1 MKKTLRKKIEKG
13 LAWTIGFLVVFFV
26 VTVMLN
32 GGIKRD
38 AANDEQKSMFNI
50 AKEYMQEEQGG
61 ISPFWLERYDI
72 TVNSRKD
79 IFKDH
84 DNDGLDLKDEYK
96 YLTNPLQADTDQD
109 GYNDGEEV
117 QNGFNPTGQGKLDMN
132 KDGLSDV
139 WEEQHGL
146 DLAQMNAQL
155 DPDDDGL
162 TNLVEYEHGTDP
174 NSADTDSDGFSDAQE
189 IANGYDPVIAGGKR
203 PKVDLFI
210 NKLGV
215 ASPVVLSTDASEE
228 ALLKDLDE
236 GIIHYPKTAAPGQN
250 GNMMLTGHSSNY
262 AWNKGGYNYI
272 LKDLNNL
279 EMGDEFSV
287 SVTQSNGKS
296 QEYTYRITEKFVS
309 APDDPR
315 IFSGDSSPTATL
327 VTCWP
332 LNSNWKR
339 LVVKADL
346 LKG

>member
-1 MKKTLRKKIEKG
+1 MKRTLRKKIEKG
-13 LAWTIGFLVVFFV
+13 LLWLIGFLAVFFV
-26 VTVMLN
+26 ILVILN

-38 AANDEQKSMFNI
+38 AVNDEKKSAFNI
-50 AKEYMQEEQGG
+50 AKEYMEDEYGG
-61 ISPFWLERYDI
+61 ISPYWLERYGI

-109 GYNDGEEV
+109 GYSDGDEV
-117 QNGFNPTGQGKLDMN
+117 KNGYSPIGTGKLDMN

-139 WEEQHGL
+139 WEEEHGF
-146 DLAQMNAQL
+146 DLAQKNAAL
-155 DPDDDGL
+155 DPDNDGL
-162 TNLVEYEHGTDP
+162 TNMEEFEYGTNP
-174 NSADTDSDGFSDAQE
+174 NAVDTDGDTFTDAQE
-189 IANGYDPVIAGGKR
+189 IRNGFDPVLAGDKR

-215 ASPVVLSTDASEE
+215 AAPVVLSEDPSEE

-272 LKDLNNL
+272 FKDMNDL
-279 EMGDEFSV
+279 ELGDEFSV
-287 SVTQSNGKS
+287 TVTQSNGKS
-296 QEYTYRITEKFVS
+296 QEYRYRITEKFIS

-315 IFSGDSSPTATL
+315 IFSGDNSPTATL

-339 LVVKADL
+339 MVVKADL
-346 LKG
+346 VKG